1 MTTAEYSEGLGL
13 ASMANVLTV
22 ARLLASPLFIVMI
35 TETGP
40 DWRTFGVGFVL
51 AITDLIDGWLARKR
65 GSTRS
70 GAFLDPLADKVF
82 VLGSMYALVANGAFS
97 WIPVTIIAA
106 RELAMSLY
114 RSVVARQGISIPA
127 VRLAKW
133 KTVIQTWAIGFA
145 LIPEVAHN
153 AHWIATTT
161 LWLAVALTLWTGAVY
176 WRSAR
181 NHPAVGGA
189 PSR

>member
-1 MTTAEYSEGLGL
+1 VTAAEYSEGLGL

-35 TETGP
+35 TQTGP

-51 AITDLIDGWLARKR
+51 AMTDLVDGWLARRR
-65 GSTRS
+65 GTTRS

-82 VLGSMYALVANGAFS
+82 VLGSMYALVADGAFS
-97 WIPVTIIAA
+97 AVPVTIIAA

-114 RSVVARQGISIPA
+114 RSVVARQGVSIPA

-133 KTVIQTWAIGFA
+133 KTVVQTWAIGFA

-153 AHWIATTT
+153 AHWVATGT
-161 LWLAVALTLWTGAVY
+161 LWLAVVLTLWTGGSY
-176 WRSAR
+176 WVAAR
-181 NHPAVGGA
+181 RAHVTSGGA
-189 PSR
+189 R